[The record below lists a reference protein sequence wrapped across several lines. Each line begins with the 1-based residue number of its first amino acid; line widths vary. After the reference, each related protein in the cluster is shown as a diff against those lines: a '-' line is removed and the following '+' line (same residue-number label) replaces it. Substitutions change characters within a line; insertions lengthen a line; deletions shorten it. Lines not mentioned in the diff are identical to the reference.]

1 MCRVSILSQQKN
13 FMAEK
18 FNKNVYDNQFKRE
31 NYMRIVALIPKK
43 DKDIIKFLESK
54 KPISSYV
61 YELIQKDFKQ
71 HQEKN

>member
-1 MCRVSILSQQKN
+1 MADKFDKN
-13 FMAEK
+13 A
-18 FNKNVYDNQFKRE
+18 YDNQFKRD

-71 HQEKN
+71 QQEKKLKKFYIRSI

>member
-1 MCRVSILSQQKN
+1 MPCLYFITSKII
-13 FMAEK
+13 MAEK
-18 FNKNVYDNQFKRE
+18 FNKNVYDNQFKRD

-71 HQEKN
+71 QQEKK